1 MTKIEKLTNLL
12 AGILDHFA
20 SQPDKENV
28 RFITLI
34 KDKFGF
40 EKEFGWN
47 KLLNAI
53 YLLQDTELA
62 KKSFRKFSLQ
72 GPSSDNDIGE
82 RYLRLYGILNAYCLQ
97 KDAAINLVEV
107 FKIKDKT
114 QVKNDFDQ
122 LNIIQLRN
130 KVAHLAAYS
139 SDRRE
144 KQKIDVYELHQFKL
158 SIGEIVLC
166 KNQVDFEEYNL
177 NDSMD
182 EFDTYL
188 GQLLVAINKKLIKKV
203 FSSQGEF
210 QIKLEKI
217 ITDAYPVDK
226 TV

>member
-53 YLLQDTELA
+53 YILQDTELA

-97 KDAAINLVEV
+97 KDAAINLVEICK
-107 FKIKDKT
+107 FRDKT

-122 LNIIQLRN
+122 FKIIQLRN

-139 SDRRE
+139 SDRTD

-166 KNQVDFEEYNL
+166 KNQEDLEEYDL
-177 NDSMD
+177 KCSLD
-182 EFDTYL
+182 EFDNYL
-188 GQLLVAINKKLIKKV
+188 VQLITEIDKKVVKKV
-203 FSSQGEF
+203 FNSQGKF
-210 QIKLEKI
+210 QDELEKI
-217 ITDAYPVDK
+217 LSG
-226 TV
+226 